1 MTLAKARTD
10 LALVRDT
17 LLGNATFAAL
27 NAQVRIANVNDPDV
41 GTVDYPVV
49 ILDVTAGNA
58 RYHGSLRDLTLDLY
72 AYSNL
77 GPDEASRV
85 YDVVFAALQATRLVA
100 RDRTVIG
107 AAGYAREV
115 DRPEPGYNDQTRS
128 WYMRGTWVV
137 MTAG

>member
-10 LALVRDT
+10 LALIRDT
-17 LLGNATFAAL
+17 LLANAAFAAL
-27 NAQVRIANVNDPDV
+27 DCAVRIANVNDPDV
-41 GTVDYPVV
+41 GTAEYPVV
-49 ILDVTAGNA
+49 IIDVTAGNA
-58 RYHGSLRDLTLDLY
+58 RYHGSLRDMTIDIY
-72 AYSNL
+72 GYSNL
-77 GPDEASRV
+77 GSDEAARV

-115 DRPEPGYNDQTRS
+115 DRPEPGYNEQTRS